1 MTKDEATSANGV
13 HIDSQLAAL
22 TSVPEN
28 GNLDP
33 FLTTINEVN
42 CPQLSRAPLPISFRI
57 GTVPREIVSAQFSG
71 SCDDVQLG

>member
-1 MTKDEATSANGV
+1 MTKDKATSANGV

-22 TSVPEN
+22 TEN
-28 GNLDP
+28 GNLVP

-42 CPQLSRAPLPISFRI
+42 YPQLSQAPLPISFRM
-57 GTVPREIVSAQFSG
+57 GAVLREIVSAQFSG